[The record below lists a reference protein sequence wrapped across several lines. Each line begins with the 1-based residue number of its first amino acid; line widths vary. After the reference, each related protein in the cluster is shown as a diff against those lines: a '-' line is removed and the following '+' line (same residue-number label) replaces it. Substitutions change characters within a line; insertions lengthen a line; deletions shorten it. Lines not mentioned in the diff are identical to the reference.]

1 MIIIHFS
8 FFRFLYVYLQHR
20 LPLMSSLFFFVVICL
35 PKQQPVA
42 DKDTTS
48 CSNKSTHR
56 HSGRSGLRTSKGSW
70 ILSTIHNVLSL
81 MIVCLWAGIMRGG
94 DTWNIFLSALPTSLS
109 GCSMFVD
116 KEVRRER
123 LPPSEILSR
132 KIWITFLLTCG
143 STHARNGSKTK
154 FKWMLVFANGSTN

>member
-20 LPLMSSLFFFVVICL
+20 LPLISSLFCFVVICL
-35 PKQQPVA
+35 SKQQPVA

-70 ILSTIHNVLSL
+70 ILSTMYFRWWLCAYEPVLWEAETRE
-81 MIVCLWAGIMRGG
+81 IF
-94 DTWNIFLSALPTSLS
+94 FLSALPTSLS